1 MDWKIAIVDDLREDR
16 ERLSRDLQYWF
27 LHQRQRIEKLSV
39 YPDGKDILA
48 EYTEGMFDII
58 FLDICM
64 DEVSGIETAR
74 QIRQADSSVM
84 IIFLTTSR
92 EYAFDAFPLHSFDYI
107 IKPYERE
114 RLFGVLAEAV
124 RTLSAEEAKIMI
136 RAPRASFEVP
146 IGRIVAAVS
155 EGHSVA
161 ISVENDSRIQSNMTF
176 SEIEEE
182 LGEDPRFLLCNR
194 GVLVNMDHVTSLKDG
209 ILHMRNGERYALRVR
224 GRTALTAKFNQYQI
238 TRLRQRTER

>member
-107 IKPYERE
+107 IKP
-114 RLFGVLAEAV
+114 
-124 RTLSAEEAKIMI
+124 
-136 RAPRASFEVP
+136 
-146 IGRIVAAVS
+146 
-155 EGHSVA
+155 
-161 ISVENDSRIQSNMTF
+161 
-176 SEIEEE
+176 
-182 LGEDPRFLLCNR
+182 
-194 GVLVNMDHVTSLKDG
+194 
-209 ILHMRNGERYALRVR
+209 
-224 GRTALTAKFNQYQI
+224 
-238 TRLRQRTER
+238 